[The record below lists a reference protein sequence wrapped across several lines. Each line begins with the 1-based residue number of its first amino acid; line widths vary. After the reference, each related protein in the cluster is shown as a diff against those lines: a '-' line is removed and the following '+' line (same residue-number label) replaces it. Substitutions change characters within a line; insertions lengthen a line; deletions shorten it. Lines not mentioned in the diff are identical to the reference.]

1 MRPWTTRTLQ
11 AAVVAAGFAAVG
23 AGTASAA
30 PGPELVKPDL
40 SSVPDDI
47 GITAPVDACRMQ
59 DAPGFNSTKAPCVD
73 AQLRASAPNVL
84 KQVGADI
91 VTTTH
96 GIAGE
101 LRDGEPLLSNGK
113 PARITG
119 HIGAERLR
127 LEDLTKTR
135 PTIGVKA
142 EPRHTGLLES
152 RAPGGGFLDAE
163 IGPRQPDHQGVSAGD
178 TAVALTAAQGY
189 TVGPAAR
196 PDALLKHDLRGADL
210 PKVGDVVPA
219 AGKVAEM
226 TKADE
231 LTSVPGQIVHNVAT
245 GLPQLPGQ
253 R

>member
-30 PGPELVKPDL
+30 PTPDLAKPDL
-40 SSVPDDI
+40 STVPDTI
-47 GITAPVDACRMQ
+47 GATVPVNACSAQ

-73 AQLRASAPNVL
+73 AQLRAEAPNVV

-96 GIAGE
+96 GVAGE
-101 LRDGEPLLSNGK
+101 LRDGKQLDEAKLT
-113 PARITG
+113 RISQ
-119 HIGAERLR
+119 HIGDERLR
-127 LEDLTKTR
+127 VEGLAKTR
-135 PTIGVKA
+135 PTIGFDV
-142 EPRHTGLLES
+142 EPRHTGIVDS
-152 RAPGGGFLDAE
+152 HAPGGGFLKGE
-163 IGPRQPDHQGVSAGD
+163 IGPRQPDHQGVSTGD

-196 PDALLKHDLRGADL
+196 PDELLKHDFRGGDL
-210 PKVGDVVPA
+210 PEVGDVVPA
-219 AGKVAEM
+219 AGKVADM

-231 LTSVPGQIVHNVAT
+231 LTSVPGQVVHGLAT